1 MKNNNKGR
9 DIFFGLV
16 ALATLIVAIV
26 GATLAYFAVM
36 ASSNEGAINATAATV
51 SITYRDGQQVTTQ
64 ADKLIP
70 ADFNVV
76 QGIYERNIK
85 NLEAKDIAE
94 LDSQNLC
101 VDDSEGKFQVCS
113 VYRFTIKSDNTRE
126 VVARL
131 NSEEN
136 GFTYLSYAIYDVTN
150 KTWMDLNP
158 EGDQDLSIK
167 NCTNTNNDGNDP
179 ITSDD
184 CITLDDYGAKKYLS
198 NSIFGIDADGDYES
212 TELTAGVE
220 QTYDVILF
228 IKNAQ
233 FNQNVD
239 QGKNFRGHIVV
250 DVLDGGVFGDK
261 VEGYYDHN
269 K

>member
-1 MKNNNKGR
+1 MKIDNKGR

-26 GATLAYFAVM
+26 GATLAYFSVM

-51 SITYRDGQQVTTQ
+51 SITYKDGQQVTTQ

-70 ADFNVV
+70 IDFDKL

-85 NLEAKDIAE
+85 GLEPKEIEE
-94 LDSQNLC
+94 LSSNNLC
-101 VDDSEGKFQVCS
+101 VDDSAAEYQVCS
-113 VYRFTIKSDNTRE
+113 VYRFTVKSDNSRE
-126 VVARL
+126 VTARL

-136 GFTYLSYAIYDVTN
+136 GFTYLNYAIYDITN
-150 KTWMDLNP
+150 GKWVDLTVN
-158 EGDQDLSIK
+158 GVQNLSLNK
-167 NCTNTNNDGNDP
+167 CTNTNNEGDNPVTD
-179 ITSDD
+179 DD
-184 CITLDDYGAKKYLS
+184 CATTDEYGQKQYLS
-198 NSIFGIDADGDYES
+198 NSIFGLTEEDEYAS
-212 TELTAGVE
+212 TLLAAGVE

-228 IKNAQ
+228 IKNAP
-233 FNQNVD
+233 FNQNID

-250 DVLDGGVFGDK
+250 DVLDGGLAGDRI
-261 VEGYYDHN
+261 EGFYDEN